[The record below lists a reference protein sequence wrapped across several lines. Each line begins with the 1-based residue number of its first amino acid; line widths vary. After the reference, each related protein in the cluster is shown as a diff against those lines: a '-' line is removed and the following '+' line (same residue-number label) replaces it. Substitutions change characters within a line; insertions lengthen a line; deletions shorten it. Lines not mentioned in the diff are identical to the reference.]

1 MKQLWY
7 EHCVLIQKL
16 LDRCLDDVEKF
27 VGRLQQAASAFSKLQ
42 KRRLGRKNN
51 DDIVGPGGEFPE

>member
-1 MKQLWY
+1 
-7 EHCVLIQKL
+7 VLIQKL